1 MKKKYYRLRAA
12 RAGLG
17 WLVVCLL
24 AAVSAPAAEP
34 GVRLSF
40 KFILNASGNRP
51 GTGNVNTDAEIAA
64 QVLRGNEIFANF
76 ISEFRFLNVEVLD
89 VSGQSAYYLNDA
101 SEASRDAIRN
111 AALANP
117 GAFFWRNNAINVYIT
132 GASDSA
138 ISKFPPDNDIII
150 LCQGI
155 YDPTLAH
162 EVGHSLNLLHTHQDG
177 GADGCSDTLA
187 DNSDWTTRDQIAQN
201 SYGLNY
207 NQLNAGQ
214 QALVDNTW
222 GNLMSYHDPDNR
234 SILTP
239 CQLDRESAQGYTDRT
254 WLLNQIPTYVR
265 VGAPIVPLVDMGSWA
280 FPYPTIQ
287 DALNAGEINSRAVIL
302 LNGIHANP
310 ASVITTDTDLIPRR
324 GTATIQDEKP
334 LYHLP
339 YNLEDSTNAAVRQA
353 VVRAQQLD
361 KKGDGTN
368 ALAALKQ
375 ALQAAGGRERDAL
388 VLEIAQR
395 LSAEKQFSE
404 AETYYVKLALEADQP
419 ALRNKAQSKANAMQ
433 ARIKAQ
439 NAKTEQAPEGD
450 AARKEQQK

>member
-1 MKKKYYRLRAA
+1 MKQRFNSMRAA
-12 RAGLG
+12 RAGLW
-17 WLVVCLL
+17 WLVAILL
-24 AAVSAPAAEP
+24 AADSVPAAEP

-51 GTGNVNTDAEIAA
+51 GTGNINTDVEIND
-64 QVLRGNEIFANF
+64 QVTRGNEIFANF
-76 ISEFRFLNVEVLD
+76 ISEFRFQNIEILD

-101 SEASRDAIRN
+101 SATSRDEIRN

-155 YDPTLAH
+155 FDPTLAH

-177 GADGCSDTLA
+177 GADGCSDTLP
-187 DNSDWTTRDQIAQN
+187 DNEDWTRDQIAQN

-207 NQLNAGQ
+207 SQLNAAQ
-214 QALVDNTW
+214 QTLVDNTW

-239 CQLDRESAQGYTDRT
+239 CQMDRESAQGYTDRT

-265 VGAPIVPLVDMGSWA
+265 SGAPIVPLVDMGSWA

-287 DALNAGEINSRAVIL
+287 DALNAGEINNRAVIL
-302 LNGIHANP
+302 LNGNHANP
-310 ASVITTDTDLIPRR
+310 ASVITTDTDIIPRR

-339 YNLEDSTNAAVRQA
+339 YNLEDSTNAAIRQA
-353 VVRAQQLD
+353 VIRAQQFD
-361 KKGDGTN
+361 KSADGTN
-368 ALAALKQ
+368 ALASLI
-375 ALQAAGGRERDAL
+375 QAAKIATGRERDVL
-388 VLEIAQR
+388 NLEIAQR
-395 LSAEKQFSE
+395 LSAEKRFKE
-404 AETYYVKLALEADQP
+404 AETWFSRLALEADQP
-419 ALRNKAQSKANAMQ
+419 ALRNKAEK
-433 ARIKAQ
+433 KAQ
-439 NAKTEQAPEGD
+439 AMKTKQAQLERATRTPEQGQDNPD
-450 AARKEQQK
+450 EQEQK